1 MWNFA
6 VMKLSILRVLFLLH
20 ALSVFAFA
28 SNSVVNMS
36 HYDLMRPDF
45 VAMKSEGI
53 IGVIHEA
60 TYPRFDRDAR
70 YRERQV
76 AATQVGL
83 LWGAYHYG
91 DATNPIRQ
99 ADHFLGMVAASA
111 PAPLGPGKRRQ
122 GVLLVLDFEKNGH
135 YPGGTMTVAQAVAF
149 VERIRERT
157 GKYPGLYCSEY
168 RLRQM
173 LYGPGVTAAQRRTL
187 GNCWLWIANYH
198 LKPRNTAPWDQWHL
212 WQYCGDGK
220 CDLPRSMYPK
230 SVANIRRSGS
240 RTSVA
245 RYGDFTTTGFP
256 NCSNAGLLRTKQLTK
271 SARRGRCFRFQLT
284 RSGVVQPGG
293 FLDVLLPCRDPG
305 MTVML
310 FQFVLVIFFDGAPE

>member
-1 MWNFA
+1 
-6 VMKLSILRVLFLLH
+6 MKLSILRVLFLLH

-53 IGVIHEA
+53 LGVIHEA

-173 LYGPGVTAAQRRTL
+173 LYGPGVTAAQRRRL
-187 GNCWLWIANYH
+187 G
-198 LKPRNTAPWDQWHL
+198 TA
-212 WQYCGDGK
+212 G
-220 CDLPRSMYPK
+220 
-230 SVANIRRSGS
+230 SGS
-240 RTSVA
+240 RITILSRATPPPGIDGTSGNTVEMGSAISRGACTQKVSRMFARRNAIFFAAITA
-245 RYGDFTTTGFP
+245 RYNSSGKKTPGFRPDRSRLSRRWP
-256 NCSNAGLLRTKQLTK
+256 N
-271 SARRGRCFRFQLT
+271 
-284 RSGVVQPGG
+284 
-293 FLDVLLPCRDPG
+293 
-305 MTVML
+305 
-310 FQFVLVIFFDGAPE
+310 FV